1 MDLLTLEGMV
11 EDIIFR
17 NEVNTYTV
25 ATLNTSDGKATI
37 VGYVPFINIGETMK
51 VEGDWIYHPTYGEQ
65 LQISSI
71 SLVVP
76 STVNGIEKYLS
87 SGLIPYIGPKTAKK

>member
-17 NEVNTYTV
+17 NETNTYTV
-25 ATLNTSDGKATI
+25 ATLNTSDGNATI

-51 VEGDWIYHPTYGEQ
+51 VEGD
-65 LQISSI
+65 
-71 SLVVP
+71 
-76 STVNGIEKYLS
+76 
-87 SGLIPYIGPKTAKK
+87 